1 MRAFAAI
8 VITSCI
14 TCVFGSENVSH
25 RPFAEWAELPEKGQF
40 VAGLV
45 YEESEAY
52 NIWAGGVQHGVK
64 WKSGGESYGID
75 VNQGYITLQYGITA
89 KFAADFNFGGTT
101 VGWRYF
107 TQGSI
112 QSTTGFS
119 DSSFGLRYQVW
130 NEAQA
135 SSPWI
140 PTLTFRAGGVIPGS
154 YNENFA
160 FAPGLHSTALE
171 PEVLVRKHFGWS
183 GFGGYG
189 DGIFR
194 WNTTT
199 DNGQYIIAVGFFQQI
214 NRWELDIG
222 YRHLQTLSG
231 SDIVWLPD
239 QSIIYP
245 RDPRENNDA
254 IEAGFSYRTPKRH
267 NRYGFH
273 TRAVVDGNNSDDKF
287 WVGGSIDFPFGG
299 KPAEPKDTK

>member
-1 MRAFAAI
+1 
-8 VITSCI
+8 VT
-14 TCVFGSENVSH
+14 
-25 RPFAEWAELPEKGQF
+25 
-40 VAGLV
+40 
-45 YEESEAY
+45 
-52 NIWAGGVQHGVK
+52 
-64 WKSGGESYGID
+64 WKNGGEKYGID
-75 VNQGYITLQYGITA
+75 INQGYVTLQYGITT

-101 VGWRYF
+101 IGWRF
-107 TQGSI
+107 FDQGTI

-119 DSSFGLRYQVW
+119 DWSFGLRYQLW

-140 PTLTFRAGGVIPGS
+140 PTLTFRAGGILPGS

-160 FAPGLHSTALE
+160 FAPGMHSAAFE
-171 PEVLVRKHFGWS
+171 PEVLVRKHFGWK

-189 DGIFR
+189 DGLFR

-199 DNGQYIIAVGFFQQI
+199 HNDQYIIAVGFFQQI

-231 SDIVWLPD
+231 SDIIWLPN

-245 RDPRENNDA
+245 TDPRENNDA
-254 IEAGFSYRTPKRH
+254 IEAGFNYTTRKRH
-267 NRYGFH
+267 IRYGFH

-287 WVGGSIDFPFGG
+287 WVGGSIEFPFGG
-299 KPAEPKDTK
+299 KASEQKDTQ